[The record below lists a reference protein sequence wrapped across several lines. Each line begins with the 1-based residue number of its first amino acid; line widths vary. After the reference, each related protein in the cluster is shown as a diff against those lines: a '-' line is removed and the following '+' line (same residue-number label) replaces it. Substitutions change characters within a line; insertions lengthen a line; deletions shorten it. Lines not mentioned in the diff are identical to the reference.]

1 MAARKNKTNTAVKV
15 ISAVLL
21 VLLVLGAVGLLL
33 RFTNGFTEDFK
44 TFYLTHNDEQIL
56 NAQNEM
62 VLDTG
67 KEQRFDVHYTF
78 ETVMDNAPSGYSVK
92 IVPKATEETDFEFT
106 VDGDKY
112 LYSGEKDLTKAF
124 DLVEDEDFFTLTS
137 PPRSQYAEGS
147 GSALSRPDGDRAG
160 RPRARGVLLYP
171 GRGLLQ
177 RKGGDPH

>member
-1 MAARKNKTNTAVKV
+1 MASKKKKNTAVTV
-15 ISAVLL
+15 ISCVLL
-21 VLLVLGAVGLLL
+21 VLIVLGAVGLLL

-44 TFYLTHNDEQIL
+44 SFYLVHDGERIL
-56 NAQNEM
+56 NKQNQ
-62 VLDTG
+62 LLLGTG
-67 KEQRFDVHYTF
+67 EEQSFEVHYTF
-78 ETVMDNAPSGYSVK
+78 EAVMDKPPNGYSVR
-92 IVPKATEETDFEFT
+92 IVPRATAETDFEFT
-106 VDGDKY
+106 VDGAKY

-124 DLVEDEDFFTLTS
+124 DLVEDEDFFTLTI